1 MATARERGVVP
12 LAPERAMALWLDPRR
27 WTMWVDGFQRL
38 GEVGDDWPEPGAKVV
53 WHSVPHG
60 RGQVTEK
67 AREYQPPHRVVSD
80 VFEEKMMGRQTV
92 FFEPH
97 DDDGTLISIELQ
109 YTLTEGGLFKT
120 LADWVFIRPRLREAY
135 RRTLRRFA
143 VEAAEEAAL
152 PSERRAPPAS

>member
-1 MATARERGVVP
+1 MAVARERGVVALP
-12 LAPERAMALWLDPRR
+12 PDRAMAMWLDPQR

-38 GEVGDDWPEPGAKVV
+38 GEVGVGWPQGGEKVV

-67 AREYQPPHRVVSD
+67 ARSYEPPHRFVSD

-92 FFEPH
+92 YFEP
-97 DDDGTLISIELQ
+97 DGDGTMISIELQ
-109 YTLTEGGLFKT
+109 YELTDGGAFRK
-120 LADWVFIRPRLREAY
+120 LADWLFIRPRLREAY

-143 VEAAEEAAL
+143 VEAAEEAA
-152 PSERRAPPAS
+152 